1 MNIRKSAFFLLD
13 AMRGGKVKKH
23 LKDIDQINS
32 DKTGELQNQYLNRI
46 MQYAC
51 ENIPFYKGI
60 DSGNIKNFP
69 VMDKSIYNKN
79 KSAVINPQYDLSKLH
94 FTSTSGSSGV
104 PFKTYQDANKKKRN
118 NADLITL
125 LSSFGFET
133 GEKYVF
139 IRSWVSLYNL
149 SKLKMLKQNF
159 IAIDVN
165 TFDDNKKEKL
175 RRLLHKDK
183 KIKAIISYGSALED
197 FVSYLETQNDN
208 MTDTNLKLISSS
220 ADALADA
227 TKARLEKMF
236 GCPVTNRYSNEEC
249 GILGNTKEGTT
260 EITLNT
266 ASYYFE
272 LLDLEKD
279 EPVKSGEIGRI
290 VVTDLFN
297 KAMPLI
303 RYDLGDL
310 GISKDTKGGEGIKSL
325 TSLQGRMDD
334 VLKSSDGILIS
345 SVTLSTYMQ
354 EFQYIER
361 YQLRKNK
368 DGTLEMLI
376 VSKQDEL
383 SEVIK
388 TLKKI
393 FGEKYEIA
401 VKKVR
406 EIPREKTGKYKEIKV
421 IK

>member
-1 MNIRKSAFFLLD
+1 MNIRKGVFFLLD
-13 AMRGGKVKKH
+13 SAKGGKIKKH
-23 LKDIDQINS
+23 LKNIDQINS
-32 DKTGELQNQYLNRI
+32 DKTGELQKKYLNRI
-46 MQYAC
+46 MQYTC

-69 VMDKSIYNKN
+69 VMNKSIYNEN
-79 KSAVINPQYDLSKLH
+79 KSAVVNPQYDLNKLH

-104 PFKTYQDANKKKRN
+104 PFKTYQDTNKRKRN

-125 LSSFGFET
+125 LSSFDFET

-139 IRSWVSLYNL
+139 IRSWVSLYKL

-165 TFDDNKKEKL
+165 TFDDNKKEEL
-175 RRLLHKDK
+175 RRLLHRDK

-197 FVSYLETQNDN
+197 FISYLENKDDN

-220 ADALADA
+220 ADALSDS
-227 TKARLEKMF
+227 TKVRLEKMF

-249 GILGNTKEGTT
+249 GILGNTKAGTR
-260 EITLNT
+260 EFTLNT

-272 LLDLEKD
+272 LLDLEEDK
-279 EPVKSGEIGRI
+279 PVNPGEIGRI

-297 KAMPLI
+297 RAMPLI

-310 GISKDTKGGEGIKSL
+310 GISNDDGKCVKSL
-325 TSLQGRMDD
+325 ISLQGRMDD
-334 VLKSSDGILIS
+334 VLKSSDDVVIS
-345 SVTLSTYMQ
+345 SVMLSTYMQ
-354 EFQYIER
+354 EFHYIER

-368 DGTLEMLI
+368 DGSIEMLI
-376 VSKQDEL
+376 VSKRDEFT
-383 SEVIK
+383 EVVK

-393 FGEKYEIA
+393 FGDKYDIT
-401 VKKVR
+401 VKKVQ

-421 IK
+421 MK

>member
-1 MNIRKSAFFLLD
+1 
-13 AMRGGKVKKH
+13 
-23 LKDIDQINS
+23 
-32 DKTGELQNQYLNRI
+32 
-46 MQYAC
+46 
-51 ENIPFYKGI
+51 
-60 DSGNIKNFP
+60 
-69 VMDKSIYNKN
+69 
-79 KSAVINPQYDLSKLH
+79 
-94 FTSTSGSSGV
+94 
-104 PFKTYQDANKKKRN
+104 
-118 NADLITL
+118 
-125 LSSFGFET
+125 
-133 GEKYVF
+133 
-139 IRSWVSLYNL
+139 
-149 SKLKMLKQNF
+149 MLKQNF

>member
-310 GISKDTKGGEGIKSL
+310 GISKDTKGGGGDKKFDI
-325 TSLQGRMDD
+325 
-334 VLKSSDGILIS
+334 IA
-345 SVTLSTYMQ
+345 
-354 EFQYIER
+354 
-361 YQLRKNK
+361 RKN
-368 DGTLEMLI
+368 G
-376 VSKQDEL
+376 
-383 SEVIK
+383 
-388 TLKKI
+388 
-393 FGEKYEIA
+393 
-401 VKKVR
+401 
-406 EIPREKTGKYKEIKV
+406 
-421 IK
+421 

>member
-1 MNIRKSAFFLLD
+1 MNIRKSVFFLLD
-13 AMRGGKVKKH
+13 FVKGGKVKKH
-23 LKDIDQINS
+23 LKDIGQINR
-32 DKTGELQNQYLNRI
+32 DKTGELQKEYLNKI

-51 ENIPFYKGI
+51 ENIPFYAGI
-60 DSGNIKNFP
+60 DSGDIRNFP
-69 VMDKSIYNKN
+69 VMDKSIYNEN
-79 KSAVINPQYDLSKLH
+79 KRSVVNPQYDLNKLY

-104 PFKTYQDANKKKRN
+104 PFKTYQDVNKRKRN

-125 LSSFGFET
+125 LSSFGFEA

-139 IRSWVSLYNL
+139 IRSWVSLYHL
-149 SKLKMLKQNF
+149 SKFKMLKQNF

-165 TFDDNKKEKL
+165 TFDDNKKEEL

-197 FVSYLETQNDN
+197 FVSYLENKNDK

-220 ADALADA
+220 ADALADS

-249 GILGNTKEGTT
+249 GILGNTKTGTT

-279 EPVKSGEIGRI
+279 EPVKPGEIGRI

-297 KAMPLI
+297 RAMPLI

-310 GISKDTKGGEGIKSL
+310 GISRDDGKCIKSL
-325 TSLQGRMDD
+325 VSLQGRMDD
-334 VLKSSDGILIS
+334 VLKSSDGIVIS

-354 EFQYIER
+354 EFQYVER

-368 DGTLEMLI
+368 DGSLEMLI
-376 VSKQDEL
+376 VSKQNEF
-383 SEVIK
+383 SEIAK
-388 TLKKI
+388 ILQGI
-393 FGEKYEIA
+393 FGDKYNIY
-401 VKKVR
+401 VKKVG
-406 EIPREKTGKYKEIKV
+406 EIPKEKTGKYKEIKV

>member
-1 MNIRKSAFFLLD
+1 MNIRKNVFFLLD
-13 AMRGGKVKKH
+13 SAKGGKVKKH
-23 LKDIDQINS
+23 LKNIDQINR
-32 DKTGELQNQYLNRI
+32 DKTGKLQTKYLNRI

-51 ENIPFYKGI
+51 ENISFYAGI
-60 DSGNIKNFP
+60 DSENIRNFP
-69 VMDKSIYNKN
+69 VMDKSIYNEN
-79 KSAVINPQYDLSKLH
+79 KRSVINPQYDLNKLY

-104 PFKTYQDANKKKRN
+104 PFKTYQDVNKRKRN

-133 GEKYVF
+133 GERYVF

-165 TFDDNKKEKL
+165 TFDDNKKEEL

-197 FVSYLETQNDN
+197 FVSYLENKNDN

-220 ADALADA
+220 ADALADS

-249 GILGNTKEGTT
+249 GILGNTKTGTT

-272 LLDLEKD
+272 LLDLDKD
-279 EPVKSGEIGRI
+279 EPVKPGEIGRI

-297 KAMPLI
+297 RAMPLI
-303 RYDLGDL
+303 RFDLGDL
-310 GISKDTKGGEGIKSL
+310 GISRDDGNCIKSL
-325 TSLQGRMDD
+325 VSLQGRMDD
-334 VLKSSDGILIS
+334 VLKSSEGIVIS

-354 EFQYIER
+354 EFQYVER

-368 DGTLEMLI
+368 DGSLEMLI
-376 VSKQDEL
+376 VSKKNEFP
-383 SEVIK
+383 EIAK
-388 TLKKI
+388 TLQGI
-393 FGEKYEIA
+393 FGDKYEIY
-401 VKKVR
+401 VKKVG